1 MAFLS
6 RHNLAM
12 TLKLEWATV
21 DAAIYVR
28 LDVNNTTG
36 ILETSV
42 DVDGKNPFGPVTG
55 EKIAI
60 KASVIRSLWQSDPG
74 RASWSSGS
82 RATIDYGS
90 RHVPALIH
98 QSRPEGIGS

>member
-1 MAFLS
+1 
-6 RHNLAM
+6 M
-12 TLKLEWATV
+12 TLKLEWASV

-28 LDVNNTTG
+28 LDVNNTTTG

-55 EKIAI
+55 EKIDI
-60 KASVIRSLWQSDPG
+60 KASVVRYLWQSNPEG
-74 RASWSSGS
+74 ASWSSGS
-82 RATIDYGS
+82 RATVDYGS

-98 QSRPEGIGS
+98 QSRPEGIGSWK